1 VIQALMAVDEASA
14 AGVAAVAADAGPTG
28 RGVLAPRGRHAP
40 TRRVRAG
47 QQGASG
53 APGAGCFHLVLLTCY
68 LPL

>member
-1 VIQALMAVDEASA
+1 MIQALMAVDEASA
-14 AGVAAVAADAGPTG
+14 AGIAAVAANVGPAS

-40 TRRVRAG
+40 LRVRAG

-53 APGAGCFHLVLLTCY
+53 APGTGCFHLVLLTCC